1 MHSMTGFGRG
11 SATTEQLT
19 ASVELS
25 GVNRK
30 QPEVVVQ
37 GVRDLGEIENRVRQ
51 AVLEKISRGRLQVT
65 ITLEPTAETGRGAG
79 IDVGLAASLD
89 SAFAELS
96 SRLGREVR
104 PTAAD
109 FLRVP
114 GVVNFSEHRL
124 EPESC
129 WAAIEP
135 ALREALVELLEMRRR
150 EGSHL
155 VADIEARIGELE
167 SLRRMIGELAP
178 ARAARYRELLMKRL
192 VESGLEID
200 PDDERVTREIALVAD
215 RCDISEELTR
225 LDSHFEHFRGYLNG
239 REAAGRPL
247 DFLCQE
253 LNREFNTIGSK
264 SADAGIAQ
272 HIVGAKT
279 EVEKI
284 REQVQNLE

>member
-19 ASVELS
+19 ATVELA

-30 QPEVVVQ
+30 QAEVVVQ
-37 GVRDLGEIENRVRQ
+37 GVRDLGEVENRVRQ
-51 AVLEKISRGRLQVT
+51 TVLEKISRGRLQVT
-65 ITLEPTAETGRGAG
+65 IALEPTTEASRGAG
-79 IDVGLAASLD
+79 IDSGLALSLD
-89 SAFAELS
+89 AAFAELS
-96 SRLGREVR
+96 SRLGRDVR

-109 FLRVP
+109 FLRAP
-114 GVVNFSEHRL
+114 GVVTFSEHRL
-124 EPESC
+124 EPEFC

-135 ALREALVELLEMRRR
+135 ALSEALAELLEMRRR
-150 EGSHL
+150 EGRHL
-155 VADIEARIGELE
+155 AADIEARIGTLE
-167 SLRRMIGELAP
+167 NLRQMIGELAP
-178 ARAARYRELLMKRL
+178 ARATRYRELLMKRL
-192 VESGLEID
+192 VESGLELD
-200 PDDERVTREIALVAD
+200 PDDERVIREVALVAD